1 MYLKTFLYSQQVG
14 VLSGII
20 LMTVFGNFCIMAC
33 ILGHRSNMM
42 ARRTYFYMLHLSIAD
57 ITTAFLTLLPEL
69 IWTITA
75 PNFYGGNL
83 VCKTVKFMQMVGP
96 YLR

>member
-1 MYLKTFLYSQQVG
+1 
-14 VLSGII
+14 
-20 LMTVFGNFCIMAC
+20 
-33 ILGHRSNMM
+33 MM

-96 YLR
+96 YLRYWQDSELPRAYKSYTVFFLILMAI